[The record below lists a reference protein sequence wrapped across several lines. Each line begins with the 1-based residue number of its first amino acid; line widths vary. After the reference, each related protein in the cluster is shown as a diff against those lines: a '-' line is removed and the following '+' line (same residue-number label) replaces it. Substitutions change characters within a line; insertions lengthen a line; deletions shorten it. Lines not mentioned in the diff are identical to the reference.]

1 MIVPNPLGCCE
12 HCKKRI
18 WAKRSTWTC
27 VLSMVV
33 IVTHSSLSVLSQH
46 FPGALLPSSQ
56 PHLALGFL
64 LIACARSISQL
75 RPLYRVCLLSCSVVS
90 DSLQPYGLLSAK
102 LLCPW
107 DSQGENT
114 GVGCHALPQGIS
126 WLGVEAGSPALAGRF
141 FTTSTT
147 FIPSSNSALQRFCQT
162 GIFQLQRAY
171 RASWGIQ
178 IKCRSL
184 FNRFEYIFGTFCL
197 SNRLQCFGSLGHSFC
212 CKSLGIQI
220 NQHVLF
226 LIRLND
232 WVLQSDTSLLSVI
245 YK

>member
-1 MIVPNPLGCCE
+1 MDYCPPSSSVHGIL
-12 HCKKRI
+12 KARI
-18 WAKRSTWTC
+18 LEWVA
-27 VLSMVV
+27 MP
-33 IVTHSSLSVLSQH
+33 
-46 FPGALLPSSQ
+46 FPGALPY
-56 PHLALGFL
+56 PGMDPA
-64 LIACARSISQL
+64 
-75 RPLYRVCLLSCSVVS
+75 
-90 DSLQPYGLLSAK
+90 SLM
-102 LLCPW
+102 
-107 DSQGENT
+107 
-114 GVGCHALPQGIS
+114 
-126 WLGVEAGSPALAGRF
+126 SPALAGKF

-226 LIRLND
+226 LIHLND
-232 WVLQSDTSLLSVI
+232 
-245 YK
+245 